1 MAFAF
6 LSLAYDGN
14 NGPPV
19 SNDDR
24 VFVELKSPARI
35 TCLVFRV
42 FRIALKLLM
51 VTFVSSKEFGK

>member
-1 MAFAF
+1 MASAF
-6 LSLAYDGN
+6 LSLACDGD

-19 SNDDR
+19 SNDDG
-24 VFVELKSPARI
+24 VSVELKSPGKI
-35 TCLVFRV
+35 TRFFFRV